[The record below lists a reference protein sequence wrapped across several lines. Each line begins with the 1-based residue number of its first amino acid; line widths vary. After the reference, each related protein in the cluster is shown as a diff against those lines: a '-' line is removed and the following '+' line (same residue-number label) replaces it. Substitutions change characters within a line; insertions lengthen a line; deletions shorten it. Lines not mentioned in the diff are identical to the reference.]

1 MQPMMCDAI
10 AFPLSNFGR
19 NECMWVNWAHMQSV
33 PTAKDARSDRGHA
46 VRYQATI
53 NISAL
58 SSMLG
63 SAASLLPSNW
73 IALSHLG
80 PTAGRRW
87 GFTEESPV
95 FNRKTA
101 EVPETIAHRNFR
113 Y

>member
-1 MQPMMCDAI
+1 MKAMRDLKGD
-10 AFPLSNFGR
+10 AFP
-19 NECMWVNWAHMQSV
+19 CQV
-33 PTAKDARSDRGHA
+33 
-46 VRYQATI
+46 TI
-53 NISAL
+53 TVSAL
-58 SSMLG
+58 SSVPG